1 MRIVLTGGGTG
12 GHFYPLIAVA
22 EAMRDIVLEDKLI
35 APELFYIGPSV
46 LDYEALD
53 EQGIEW
59 RRSSA
64 GKMRRYL
71 SIRNVFD
78 MVKVIIGVVQ
88 ATIQLY
94 LLYPDVVFSKGGYA
108 SFPTTVA
115 ARILNIPVI
124 VHESDARPGRA
135 NEITARWA
143 VAVATSYP
151 GAAAFF
157 KKTLS
162 EKIALVGNPIR
173 KTLFKPAREGAHEY
187 LGLASDV
194 PTIFILGGSQ
204 GAQAINSV
212 VISALPDLL
221 MNYQIIHQT
230 GKDNLDEVRNIA
242 SVVLKDHPH
251 KDRYQAFGFLNT
263 LAMRMAS
270 GVAHLVV
277 ARAGT
282 GTIFEIAAW
291 SVPSILIPIPEEVSH
306 DQTSNAFAYARDG
319 AAVVLKQKNLT
330 ENLFEAEV
338 HRILQNPDVH
348 ASMREA
354 AAAFAKPDAARKLA
368 RLVLDT
374 ALTHEA

>member
-46 LDYEALD
+46 LDYEALE

-59 RRSSA
+59 RKSSA
-64 GKMRRYL
+64 GKVRRYL
-71 SIRNVFD
+71 SLHNVLD
-78 MVKVIIGVVQ
+78 IVKVIIGVVQ
-88 ATIQLY
+88 ATVQLY
-94 LLYPDVVFSKGGYA
+94 IIYPDVVFSKGGYA

-124 VHESDARPGRA
+124 IHESDARPGRA
-135 NEITARWA
+135 NVISARWA
-143 VAVATSYP
+143 VAVATSFP

-157 KKTLS
+157 KKTPA
-162 EKIALVGNPIR
+162 ERIALVGNPIR

-187 LGLASDV
+187 LGLTNDV
-194 PTIFILGGSQ
+194 PTILILGGSQ

-212 VISALPDLL
+212 VLNALPDLL
-221 MNYQIIHQT
+221 MNYQVIHQT
-230 GKDNLDEVRNIA
+230 GKDKLDEVRNIA
-242 SVVLKDHPH
+242 HVILKDHPH
-251 KDRYQAFGFLNT
+251 KDRYRAFGFLNT
-263 LAMRMAS
+263 LAMRMVS
-270 GVAHLVV
+270 GAAHLVI

-291 SVPSILIPIPEEVSH
+291 GTPSILIPIPEEISH
-306 DQTSNAFAYARDG
+306 DQTGNAFAYARDG

-330 ENLFEAEV
+330 ENLLEAEI
-338 HRILQNPDVH
+338 HRILQNQDIQ
-348 ASMREA
+348 ASMSESA
-354 AAAFAKPDAARKLA
+354 ATFAKPDAARKLA
-368 RLVLDT
+368 RMVLDT
-374 ALTHEA
+374 ALEHET